1 MMRSVL
7 NIRCLTFSLFFL
19 LSLVIILPNPTT
31 TAAPSYQEE
40 GTVRLRIWWPNSLL
54 PPSADT
60 TLEDVMTGFA
70 ATDETVALEVR
81 YRAYRPVG
89 TVDDLVLTRN
99 VAPDALPELVLMRH
113 SDMQLAVDE
122 RLIQPIEGW
131 APVNILAEL
140 SQHLLEIGTANSTL
154 YGLPYLLEIQHMIY
168 QTESLSI
175 PPRSTEDIL
184 EQQIPLI
191 FNATSPEEVA
201 VNDFLLAQY
210 LAAGGRLVNAEGSP
224 ALNEDILIQVLTF
237 FANAREDELI
247 DPSLLDYTQR
257 DAAYLNAFVNASQE
271 EQGLALLDSRTFLT
285 EYESLLQDYSVSR
298 IPTASQEPFTFLNGW
313 VWVLLTQNPEQ
324 QLKARSFITYLMS
337 LDRAPAIAD
346 SLNMLPSQENALRI
360 MSGGEYIDV
369 MSGLLENATF
379 IPQDRRNNAAARAL
393 QAAFVQ
399 VMEGTPPEEA
409 AAEAITNL
417 ES

>member
-1 MMRSVL
+1 M